1 MKEQMDQY
9 REIVKDLVIFLII
22 ITLSIAGSVYM
33 IWKNHWQLLTGNVWP
48 CYFFT
53 LGYVILAYRRVRE
66 YSCWKKNVLPTF
78 SVFEKS
84 LANCLVLFSTSKRL
98 KDAYDDRDPSYK
110 TKFQEFFNDFL
121 EKKAPD
127 DFEDRNHQEGGM
139 PYGTRLE
146 NLSQKALVPIRD
158 LLRWAML
165 MDRLYVLRD
174 SDRTKKRLR
183 ISLMELVVNLCL
195 VECELMIKMIVDENI
210 YYSVVPEELNYSNI
224 SFSEIAFFAEEEDP
238 FHFVD
243 ISKEKKSKGA
253 ERLISIFNEM
263 FASGIDLSKLTS
275 IPDYPYCINVN
286 EEKKEFIEMYLTIAW
301 FRSVIDCIGWNIV
314 NHRMNKV

>member
-1 MKEQMDQY
+1 MIKVNSWHLNSSEA
-9 REIVKDLVIFLII
+9 
-22 ITLSIAGSVYM
+22 IAFY
-33 IWKNHWQLLTGNVWP
+33 L
-48 CYFFT
+48 FT
-53 LGYVILAYRRVRE
+53 SGYVILAFNQLA
-66 YSCWKKNVLPTF
+66 KNISWRNNILPTF

-98 KDAYDDRDPSYK
+98 KEAFEDRDPSYK
-110 TKFQEFFNDFL
+110 TKFQGFFNDFL

-127 DFEDRNHQEGGM
+127 DFEDGNHQEGGM

-174 SDRTKKRLR
+174 SDRKKKRLW

-224 SFSEIAFFAEEEDP
+224 SFAEIAFFAGEEDP

-243 ISKEKKSKGA
+243 ISKEKKSKGS
-253 ERLISIFNEM
+253 ERLISNFNEM
-263 FASGIDLSKLTS
+263 SASGIDLSKLTS

-286 EEKKEFIEMYLTIAW
+286 QEKKEFIEMYLTIAW
-301 FRSVIDCIGWNIV
+301 FRSVIDCIGWDIV
-314 NHRMNKV
+314 NPRMNKV

>member
-1 MKEQMDQY
+1 MDQFK
-9 REIVKDLVIFLII
+9 EIVKDLILHIFII
-22 ITLSIAGSVYM
+22 ILSIGGSMYM
-33 IWKNHWQLLTGNVWP
+33 IKENSWHLNSSNAIAFYL
-48 CYFFT
+48 FT
-53 LGYVILAYRRVRE
+53 LGYVILAFNQLV
-66 YSCWKKNVLPTF
+66 KNISWGKNILPTF

-121 EKKAPD
+121 ENIAPD
-127 DFEDRNHQEGGM
+127 DFDDGNHKEGGM
-139 PYGTRLE
+139 PYGPRLE
-146 NLSQKALVPIRD
+146 GLTQKALVPIRD

-210 YYSVVPEELNYSNI
+210 YYSIVPEELNYSNI
-224 SFSEIAFFAEEEDP
+224 SFAKIAFFAGEKDP

-243 ISKEKKSKGA
+243 ISKDRKSKGA

-263 FASGIDLSKLTS
+263 SASGIDLSKLTS

-301 FRSVIDCIGWNIV
+301 LRSVIDCIGWDIV
-314 NHRMNKV
+314 NPRMNKV